1 MPRKISIVN
10 ILLIANVIVYLIDQV
25 FHLTPL
31 FALSYFQSPYFHW
44 FQPVTYMFMHGGFW
58 HIAFNM
64 FALWMFGRFL
74 ETAWGPRRFL
84 IYYFICGIGAAV
96 TQEACQFIGL
106 ISPYD
111 FTVGASGA
119 IYGILFAFGMTF
131 PDERM
136 FVFPI
141 PFPIKAKY
149 FVIIFIAI
157 ELFEGFA
164 AVDTVAHFAHLGGML
179 FGALMFIY
187 WKRQMRTINGVHK
200 MKVTYNKAD
209 TSTGKYGYTI
219 NYDNYDRN
227 GKTPSTPTAS
237 SSADSAEIDRIL
249 DKVRQSGYENLT
261 PQEKQTLFDA
271 SKK

>member
-1 MPRKISIVN
+1 MVSSKSVVN
-10 ILLIANVIVYLIDQV
+10 ILLIANVIVYLIDQLL
-25 FHLTPL
+25 HITPL

-74 ETAWGPRRFL
+74 ETAWGPKRFL
-84 IYYFICGIGAAV
+84 VYYFICGIGAAI
-96 TQEACQFIGL
+96 TQEVCQFTGL

-131 PDERM
+131 PEERM
-136 FVFPI
+136 FIFPI

-164 AVDTVAHFAHLGGML
+164 AADTVAHFAHLGGML
-179 FGALMFIY
+179 FGALAFIY
-187 WKRQMRTINGVHK
+187 WKSQMRTVRGVHK
-200 MKVTYNKAD
+200 MKVTYNR
-209 TSTGKYGYTI
+209 TSARRQPDKYS
-219 NYDNYDRN
+219 
-227 GKTPSTPTAS
+227 STPGYGSYDKSEKTTTATS
-237 SSADSAEIDRIL
+237 SSDTNAEIDRIL
-249 DKVRQSGYENLT
+249 DKIRRSGYENLT
-261 PQEKQTLFDA
+261 PQEKQTLFNA
-271 SKK
+271 SRK